1 MSKDVKK
8 KDTQNA
14 FETGRAKWEFGEPFD
29 EFHGWGQ
36 KGTGHNGQHCPQAK
50 AEVVLQ
56 TKSEMIDLEAEL
68 VLSDPYRRVLEED
81 RPELKCH
88 CGHRLDVRF

>member
-1 MSKDVKK
+1 MGIGGRKNQREQRCGK

-56 TKSEMIDLEAEL
+56 TRAFRVRNERRGGRTCL
-68 VLSDPYRRVLEED
+68 V
-81 RPELKCH
+81 
-88 CGHRLDVRF
+88 

>member
-1 MSKDVKK
+1 MGIGGRKNQREQRCGK

-14 FETGRAKWEFGEPFD
+14 FETGRAKWESGEPFD

-50 AEVVLQ
+50 AEVVL
-56 TKSEMIDLEAEL
+56 
-68 VLSDPYRRVLEED
+68 
-81 RPELKCH
+81 
-88 CGHRLDVRF
+88 